1 MAGISERLW
10 RAVAA
15 LAFALAAAS
24 AQAIEA
30 SDRYRSP
37 RNAERKIRPS
47 TNFIVLHTT
56 EAPAKSSLNK
66 LSERGECHFCV
77 TEDGTIY
84 RIVDRD
90 KEAFHAGRS
99 MWNGKEDLDRYSIGI
114 ECVGYHDKEMSL
126 IQLYAIRDL
135 VSELKSMYRLS
146 DDNVVTHSQ
155 VAYGAPNKWQK
166 KKHRG
171 RKRCGMLFA
180 MPSVRRIL
188 GLKARKGA
196 DPDVKAKRLVV
207 ADKYL
212 EGVLYGKTDTLRAAY
227 AKVPTPKPKVGL
239 PTPKPLPA
247 PKPALAAKPPQARR
261 GATAAKPKAAPGAA
275 SRSFKSIPQTI
286 RELQDQGYTMRG
298 KVVPGKTASKIAGS
312 RWNSATT
319 YYTIRNK
326 VIPGNVINPARIEE
340 GMCVW
345 MK

>member
-1 MAGISERLW
+1 M
-10 RAVAA
+10 RALCA
-15 LAFALAAAS
+15 LVTLFLCLDAFGVD
-24 AQAIEA
+24 A

-37 RNAERKIRPS
+37 RNPERKIRPS
-47 TNFIVLHTT
+47 TDLIVLHTT
-56 EAPAKSSLNK
+56 EAPAKSSLEK

-90 KEAFHAGRS
+90 REAFHAGRS
-99 MWNGKEDLDRYSIGI
+99 MWNGKEDIDKYSIGI

-135 VSELKSMYRLS
+135 VADLKAMYRLS
-146 DDNVVTHSQ
+146 DDRVVTHSQ

-188 GLKARKGA
+188 GLSSRAA
-196 DPDVKAKRLVV
+196 SDPDVRAKRLAVG
-207 ADKYL
+207 DPYL

-227 AKVPTPKPKVGL
+227 ANVKTPAQARQARQPRRTAPAAAPSGGILSWFKKPAA
-239 PTPKPLPA
+239 PPPPASASA
-247 PKPALAAKPPQARR
+247 PKPRAKP
-261 GATAAKPKAAPGAA
+261 TAAF
-275 SRSFKSIPQTI
+275 RSIPRTVA
-286 RELQDQGYTMRG
+286 ELKAQGYTLRG
-298 KVVPGKTASKIAGS
+298 KVTAGRTASQIAGA
-312 RWNSATT
+312 RWNRADT
-319 YYTIRNK
+319 YYAIRDK
-326 VIPGNVINPARIEE
+326 VIPGNTINPAKIEVDM
-340 GMCVW
+340 GIW